1 MVSDVYQQMN
11 TVVGDEIFA
20 GTKLMPFTLDKPFL
34 PLQQLLAVEPLNSMK
49 LLPVA
54 LAELMYSKDSKLAEY

>member
-11 TVVGDEIFA
+11 NVISELVFC
-20 GTKLMPFTLDKPFL
+20 GTIPMPFTLEKPFL

-49 LLPVA
+49 LLPKA
-54 LAELMYSKDSKLAEY
+54 LAELMYSKDSKLAE